1 MSRTKQEKYSD
12 DKSRK
17 LYVSMKL
24 YYIRFDESIHIER
37 GRVAR
42 ATEFDHLPLTAV
54 GSNPVQTGRKIFH
67 VCEKAI
73 SSGLPLRKVIGSI
86 HVSARA

>member
-1 MSRTKQEKYSD
+1 
-12 DKSRK
+12 
-17 LYVSMKL
+17 MKL

-67 VCEKAI
+67 

-86 HVSARA
+86 HVSVRA